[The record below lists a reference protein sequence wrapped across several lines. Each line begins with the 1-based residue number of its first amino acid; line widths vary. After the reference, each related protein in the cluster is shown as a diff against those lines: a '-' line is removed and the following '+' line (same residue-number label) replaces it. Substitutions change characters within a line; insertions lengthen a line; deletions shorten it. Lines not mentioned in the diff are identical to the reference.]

1 MNIQSNDFQ
10 VPEGTT
16 VDLNKWPTMVK
27 AFYTSKEQYK
37 NRLKDHK
44 KGPQRSA
51 TDPLRIQP
59 LFVATDFSNNRRGQ
73 QGRRHPPYHVQC
85 QSPGMPGVQ
94 LRPYQCRGI
103 GP

>member
-37 NRLKDHK
+37 NRLKDTTE
-44 KGPQRSA
+44 P
-51 TDPLRIQP
+51 T
-59 LFVATDFSNNRRGQ
+59 
-73 QGRRHPPYHVQC
+73 RHSTVIRCY
-85 QSPGMPGVQ
+85 
-94 LRPYQCRGI
+94 
-103 GP
+103 